1 MGRIKLTGV
10 LTDSTG
16 IDLVDRVC
24 TQVQLR
30 SHLNQLSTKRKNM
43 AYVLFGDAVT
53 IMVLHYMCD
62 DLGRSW
68 NRIGDFVETLPKRMY
83 SELGQA
89 ASHHIN
95 RDVIQDAM
103 MRIVKYGIA
112 PFLATIA
119 PRALSELKLVDS
131 LCDKIAQG
139 VELSE
144 QEKDQVYDLSFHKI
158 SAKRIQGYLEF
169 FAQRRNDLQELFENL
184 DYLPLLL
191 GSSGLD
197 VLRPEERK
205 ETLPRPR
212 KGKKDI
218 SVKVGEDGVVIN
230 AANEQPEDVVAANAA
245 LGVVNPE
252 LNPEAAALAEE
263 ERKRARM
270 AREHGAVP
278 VENVFLRNSP
288 TDPYTLPSIEELK
301 EVNADYEQHLVETL
315 SVSDIAAICGR
326 HDLKVIMRLPD
337 NDPMVRAIKERFVNN
352 ELQFQRFE
360 VTNSIVNYE
369 QARATTK
376 VLPIYTIS
384 GAWAGNTT
392 INGQDFSLLFIN
404 AKELRMTY
412 SSYCLDFARREQARL
427 QRQNKIILP
436 LGATKQD
443 VEAVAERIFSKAR
456 WCRHTL
462 KTWGEVTG
470 FSSVGRPARGAIP
483 QAQFMRGVFDIT
495 MDPLKIK
502 SAVDSELYY
511 VLAVSN
517 GNSGAKRPELT
528 MKQIYDIYHCDFGT
542 ECTSAH
548 LRKQGSVSRFVTQT
562 STRRLTALTV
572 LLHYTFILQALLKS
586 RLQLTALSAAA
597 SSSARKKSKQ
607 DEGASATESA

>member
-16 IDLVDRVC
+16 IELVDRVC

-68 NRIGDFVETLPKRMY
+68 NRIGDFVEMLPKRMY
-83 SELGQA
+83 SEMGQA
-89 ASHHIN
+89 AAHHIN

-103 MRIVKYGIA
+103 MRIVKFGIA

-119 PRALSELKLVDS
+119 PRALSELNLVDA
-131 LCDKIAQG
+131 LVDKLTQG
-139 VELSE
+139 QELTEEE
-144 QEKDQVYDLSFHKI
+144 QKQAHDLSFLKI
-158 SAKRIQGYLEF
+158 SAKRIQGYLDF
-169 FAQRRNDLQELFENL
+169 FAMRRHDLKELFENL
-184 DYLPLLL
+184 DYLPLLV
-191 GSSGLD
+191 GANGLQ
-197 VLRPEERK
+197 VVRPEERK
-205 ETLPRPR
+205 ELMPRR
-212 KGKKDI
+212 RGKNQAL
-218 SVKVGEDGVVIN
+218 SVTVTESGLLLN
-230 AANEQPEDVVAANAA
+230 AANENEELDGDFAGDLDSADEVVEPVIDAED
-245 LGVVNPE
+245 
-252 LNPEAAALAEE
+252 

-278 VENVFLRNSP
+278 VENVFLGNTPS
-288 TDPYTLPSIEELK
+288 DPYTLPSIEELK
-301 EVNADYEQHLVETL
+301 EVNADYEHLPVETL
-315 SVSDIAAICGR
+315 SIDEVASICGR
-326 HDLKVIMRLPD
+326 HHLKVIMRLPD
-337 NDPMVRAIKERFVNN
+337 SDPKVREIKERFVNN

-376 VLPIYTIS
+376 VLPVYTIS
-384 GAWAGNTT
+384 GAWAGSTQ

-436 LGATKQD
+436 LGATRED
-443 VEAVAERIFSKAR
+443 VEAVAARIFSKAR
-456 WCRHTL
+456 WCRYTL
-462 KTWGEVTG
+462 KQWGEVTG

-483 QAQFMRGVFDIT
+483 QPQFMRGVFDIA
-495 MDPLKIK
+495 MDPVKIK

-517 GNSGAKRPELT
+517 GSSGAKRPELT

-572 LLHYTFILQALLKS
+572 LLHYTFIIQSLLEA
-586 RLQLTALSAAA
+586 RLQLTSLTAAQASA
-597 SSSARKKSKQ
+597 ARKKTKQ
-607 DEGASATESA
+607 EESA

>member
-16 IDLVDRVC
+16 IELVDRVC

-53 IMVLHYMCD
+53 MMILHYMCD

-68 NRIGDFVETLPKRMY
+68 NRIGDFVELLPKRMY

-89 ASHHIN
+89 AAHHIN

-103 MRIVKYGIA
+103 MRIVKFGIA

-119 PRALSELKLVDS
+119 PRALSELNQVDTLIDKLS
-131 LCDKIAQG
+131 QG

-144 QEKDQVYDLSFHKI
+144 QEKALAYELSFHKI
-158 SAKRIQGYLEF
+158 SAKRIQGYLDF
-169 FAQRRNDLQELFENL
+169 FASRRNDLKELFDNL
-184 DYLPLLL
+184 DYLPLLM
-191 GSSGLD
+191 GPNGLD
-197 VLRPEERK
+197 IIRPEVRAEV
-205 ETLPRPR
+205 E
-212 KGKKDI
+212 
-218 SVKVGEDGVVIN
+218 SAQAEDEGVVIN
-230 AANEQPEDVVAANAA
+230 AANDEVAEAEHSKDED
-245 LGVVNPE
+245 G
-252 LNPEAAALAEE
+252 AESLSQDEVE

-278 VENVFLRNSP
+278 VENVFLRRTPSEP
-288 TDPYTLPSIEELK
+288 FTLPSIEDLK
-301 EVNADYEQHLVETL
+301 QVNADYEQNFVESL
-315 SVSDIAAICGR
+315 PIDSVAEICGR

-337 NDPMVRAIKERFVNN
+337 TDPKVREIKERFVNN

-376 VLPIYTIS
+376 MLPVYTIS
-384 GAWAGNTT
+384 GAWAGTT
-392 INGQDFSLLFIN
+392 KINGQEFSLLFIN

-436 LGATKQD
+436 LGATKED

-456 WCRHTL
+456 WCRYTL
-462 KTWGEVTG
+462 KSWGEVTG
-470 FSSVGRPARGAIP
+470 FSSVGRPARGAVP
-483 QAQFMRGVFDIT
+483 QAQFMRGVFDIV
-495 MDPLKIK
+495 MDPVKIK

-517 GNSGAKRPELT
+517 GNSESKRPELS

-572 LLHYTFILQALLKS
+572 LLHYTFILHALLEA
-586 RLQLTALSAAA
+586 RLNLTNLTTTLA
-597 SSSARKKSKQ
+597 SSTHKKAKPQ
-607 DEGASATESA
+607 EKASESA

>member
-53 IMVLHYMCD
+53 IMVLHYLCD

-68 NRIGDFVETLPKRMY
+68 NRIGDFVKMLPQRMY
-83 SELGQA
+83 SEMGQA
-89 ASHHIN
+89 ADHHIN

-103 MRIVKYGIA
+103 MRIVKFGIA

-119 PRALSELKLVDS
+119 PRALAELNLVDS
-131 LCDKIAQG
+131 LIDKISQG
-139 VELSE
+139 QELTAEE
-144 QEKDQVYDLSFHKI
+144 QKQAHDLSFLKI
-158 SAKRIQGYLEF
+158 SAKRIQGYLDF
-169 FAQRRNDLQELFENL
+169 FSLRRHDLKELFENL
-184 DYLPLLL
+184 DYLPLLV
-191 GSSGLD
+191 GTNGLQ
-197 VLRPEERK
+197 VVRPEERK
-205 ETLPRPR
+205 ELMPRR
-212 KGKKDI
+212 RGKNQAL
-218 SVKVGEDGVVIN
+218 SVTVTESGLLLN
-230 AANEQPEDVVAANAA
+230 AANENPEFDGALEANENVVDPLVAAHS
-245 LGVVNPE
+245 
-252 LNPEAAALAEE
+252 AED

-278 VENVFLRNSP
+278 VENVFLGNSP
-288 TDPYTLPSIEELK
+288 SDPYTLPTIEQLK
-301 EVNADYEQHLVETL
+301 EVNADYEQLQLESL
-315 SVSDIAAICGR
+315 SIDEVASICGR
-326 HDLKVIMRLPD
+326 HHLKVIMRLPD
-337 NDPMVRAIKERFVNN
+337 NDPKVREIKERFVNN

-376 VLPIYTIS
+376 VLPVYTIS
-384 GAWAGNTT
+384 GAWAGSTQ

-436 LGATKQD
+436 LGATRED
-443 VEAVAERIFSKAR
+443 VETVAARVFSKAR
-456 WCRHTL
+456 WCRYTL
-462 KTWGEVTG
+462 TEWGEVTG

-483 QAQFMRGVFDIT
+483 QPQFMRGVFDIA
-495 MDPLKIK
+495 MDPVKIK

-517 GNSGAKRPELT
+517 GSSGAKRPELT

-572 LLHYTFILQALLKS
+572 LLHYTFILQSLLES
-586 RLQLTALSAAA
+586 RLQLTTLTAAQAAA
-597 SSSARKKSKQ
+597 ARKKNKQ
-607 DEGASATESA
+607 EESA

>member
-16 IDLVDRVC
+16 IELVDRVC

-53 IMVLHYMCD
+53 IMVLHYLCD

-68 NRIGDFVETLPKRMY
+68 NRIGDFVEMLPQRMY
-83 SELGQA
+83 SEMGQA
-89 ASHHIN
+89 AAHHIN

-103 MRIVKYGIA
+103 MRIVKFGIA

-119 PRALSELKLVDS
+119 PRALSELNLVDS
-131 LCDKIAQG
+131 LIDKLTQG
-139 VELSE
+139 QELTEEE
-144 QEKDQVYDLSFHKI
+144 QKLAHDLSFLKI
-158 SAKRIQGYLEF
+158 SAKRIQGYLDF
-169 FAQRRNDLQELFENL
+169 FALRRHDLKELFENL
-184 DYLPLLL
+184 DYLPLLVGANGL
-191 GSSGLD
+191 QVVRPEDRKELMPRRRGKNQALSVTVTDSGL
-197 VLRPEERK
+197 L
-205 ETLPRPR
+205 L
-212 KGKKDI
+212 
-218 SVKVGEDGVVIN
+218 N
-230 AANEQPEDVVAANAA
+230 AANENEELDGDFEGDLEATDDMVDAEVEEVIDAED
-245 LGVVNPE
+245 
-252 LNPEAAALAEE
+252 

-278 VENVFLRNSP
+278 VENVFLGNSP
-288 TDPYTLPSIEELK
+288 SDPYTLPSIEELK
-301 EVNADYEQHLVETL
+301 EVNADYEHLAVETL
-315 SVSDIAAICGR
+315 SIDEVAAICGR
-326 HDLKVIMRLPD
+326 HHLKVIMRLPD
-337 NDPMVRAIKERFVNN
+337 TDPKVREIKERFVNN

-376 VLPIYTIS
+376 VLPVYTIS
-384 GAWAGNTT
+384 GAWAGSTQ

-436 LGATKQD
+436 LGATRED
-443 VEAVAERIFSKAR
+443 VEAVAARIFSKAR
-456 WCRHTL
+456 WCRYTL
-462 KTWGEVTG
+462 KQWGEVTG

-483 QAQFMRGVFDIT
+483 QPQFMRGVFDIA
-495 MDPLKIK
+495 MDPVKIK

-517 GNSGAKRPELT
+517 GSSGAKRPELT

-572 LLHYTFILQALLKS
+572 LLHYTFIIQSLLES
-586 RLQLTALSAAA
+586 RLQLTSLTAAQASA
-597 SSSARKKSKQ
+597 ARKKTKQ
-607 DEGASATESA
+607 EESA